1 MIDWWNGLELAQQIF
16 ALVGIGSTVILVI
29 QMAMMLFGLGDDSDA
44 DVDDIDDVGDGDG
57 LALFT
62 VKGIIAMLSITG
74 WTGVIFLGTEMPKA
88 LSYVLAFLCG
98 FATLVIMAYV
108 MRAISGLQSSGNIE
122 IGNAVGKVGQVYI
135 PIKPN
140 CAGKVNITVQ
150 GQYSEFA
157 AISTSSETLSTGS
170 YVRVV
175 AVDEAGTL
183 VVEPIA
189 VDGKKSL

>member
-44 DVDDIDDVGDGDG
+44 DVDDIDDVDAGGDG

-62 VKGIIAMLSITG
+62 VKGIVAMLCITG
-74 WTGVIFLGTEMPKA
+74 WTGVIFLGTEMATA
-88 LSYVLAFLCG
+88 LAYSLAILCG
-98 FATLVIMAYV
+98 IATLFIMAYV
-108 MRAISGLQSSGNIE
+108 MKAMSKLQSSGNIE
-122 IGNAVGKVGQVYI
+122 IGNAIGKVGQVYI

-140 CAGKVNITVQ
+140 GSGKVNITIQ
-150 GQYSEFA
+150 GQYSEFS

-183 VVEPIA
+183 VVEP
-189 VDGKKSL
+189 VKKNGI